1 MFLLYDSNER
11 DTMFENDEHLLN
23 TLKGL
28 GLKRILALE
37 ERTIASFLTADLR
50 HIRRRQEIFSDL
62 EKKPELCDV
71 LRRMRE
77 DLSNIREMSQKRAQ
91 LGRTA
96 EDVLYSFGEV
106 VLFITMI
113 KEAGDALS
121 QTSPESSAL
130 KELDSTLRDIANDP
144 KFHEISAYVEDLS
157 QRRQFAR
164 SMTLGVNLDAS
175 FGVKEVG
182 VVAIHDDYYTV
193 SNLFTSIFGSSGK
206 KNSLVCMTPFA
217 QGEKS
222 QVMNHTVY
230 NILNNYILH
239 AFTNARAVLLRYIS
253 SVISVF
259 YPLVDELDFILR
271 VHGFCSEIR
280 EKKGKLCMPEFQK
293 HRLFLKNCWEPS
305 LLHKMNMGS
314 IVKND
319 MEADE
324 TTSILLLTGPNNGGK
339 SVYLKSIGIAA
350 VMAQLGMPICA
361 NRAELPLF
369 TRILCHF
376 PAADSPDESRLVAE
390 CRSMRAILD
399 VLDGKSLLLMDESF
413 SGTASVEGAVIAGEV
428 LKTVRSRTALCV
440 FSTHMH
446 ELAAKSSVEEFN
458 RGTPKMKTLSAEYQD
473 GRRTYRIVEQ
483 PDSGFSR
490 AYEIAAQFG
499 LQFKENREI

>member
-1 MFLLYDSNER
+1 MFLLYDSNEN
-11 DTMFENDEHLLN
+11 DTTFENDENLLG
-23 TLKGL
+23 TLKVL
-28 GLKRILALE
+28 GLKRILALD
-37 ERTIASFLTADLR
+37 ERTIASFLTANPR
-50 HIRRRQEIFSDL
+50 HIRRRQEIFTDL
-62 EKKPELCDV
+62 MEKPKLCEV
-71 LRRMRE
+71 LRRIRE
-77 DLSNIREMSQKRAQ
+77 DLSNIREMAQKRAQ

-113 KEAGDALS
+113 KEAGETLNNAHPDS
-121 QTSPESSAL
+121 TAL
-130 KELDSTLRDIANDP
+130 KELDSTLCKIADDP
-144 KFHEISAYVEDLS
+144 KFLEISAYVEDLS

-193 SNLFTSIFGSSGK
+193 SNLFTSIFGSSSK
-206 KNSLVCMTPFA
+206 KNSLVCMTPFS

-222 QVMNHTVY
+222 TVMNHTVY

-259 YPLVDELDFILR
+259 YPLVDELDFILS
-271 VHGFCSEIR
+271 VHRFCNEIG
-280 EKKGKLCMPEFQK
+280 EKKGKMCVPEFSE

-305 LLHKMNMGS
+305 LLHKMSIGS

-319 MEADE
+319 IEADE

-390 CRSMRAILD
+390 CRSMRTILD

-413 SGTASVEGAVIAGEV
+413 SGTASMEGAVIAGEV
-428 LKTVRSRTALCV
+428 LKTIRARNAICV

-446 ELAAKSSVEEFN
+446 ELAAKNSVDEFN
-458 RGTPKMKTLSAEYQD
+458 RRSPKMKTLSAEYQD

-490 AYEIAAQFG
+490 AYEIAEQFG
-499 LQFKENREI
+499 LQFTEENK